1 MIKVLHVISS
11 LKRGGRERQVA
22 ILVSNMVGPKDQLSI
37 LVFYDVEGSYINEY
51 GLKNNILKLKKET
64 FWGRLFELRGLVEE
78 EKPDIVYTWGNIES
92 LLILLLYPYSK
103 FIFIN
108 GSIRHG
114 VLSKTIKGYFR
125 CLILHF
131 SQFIVA
137 NSYAGLKANIFN
149 PDKRRFIM
157 YNGVDNKFRIAL
169 SPLEK
174 GKLKEIIIPYFSKNP
189 GIVFIT
195 VANLVPYK
203 DYFTVLR
210 ALRLFKKTHDFY
222 YLIVGGGPLKKEIE
236 SLIKDYMLENQIVM
250 IDGTENV
257 RDYLLISDLMIHS
270 SRGEGISNAILEGMY
285 SGLPVIATNVGGI
298 PETVYRSEERRVG
311 KNFRSRW
318 WPYK

>member
-1 MIKVLHVISS
+1 M
-11 LKRGGRERQVA
+11 
-22 ILVSNMVGPKDQLSI
+22 
-37 LVFYDVEGSYINEY
+37 
-51 GLKNNILKLKKET
+51 T
-64 FWGRLFELRGLVEE
+64 
-78 EKPDIVYTWGNIES
+78 
-92 LLILLLYPYSK
+92 
-103 FIFIN
+103 
-108 GSIRHG
+108 G
-114 VLSKTIKGYFR
+114 VQTCALPI
-125 CLILHF
+125 
-131 SQFIVA
+131 
-137 NSYAGLKANIFN
+137 
-149 PDKRRFIM
+149 

-298 PETVYRSEERRVG
+298 PETVYPDSSLL
-311 KNFRSRW
+311 F
-318 WPYK
+318 PYKDHVALYSCLLRAPELIAKFDPSTEEYQTHLKKFSDRKSVV